1 MSILVTGGAGYIGSH
16 TCIELL
22 ELDYEVI
29 ILDNFSNSSLKAIKT
44 VEKITNKKIKYYEGD
59 LNDVN
64 LLNEI
69 FEQNSINSVIHF
81 AGLKSVSESNLIP
94 LKYYENN
101 FMGTLNLLKV
111 MEKYGCKN
119 LIFSSSATVYGMNG
133 TSPIDEETPLSAI
146 NPYGRTK
153 LFIEEMLRDL
163 YSSNDSWNISILRYF
178 NPIGA
183 HFSGL
188 LGESPSGIPNNL
200 LPYIS
205 QVASGKL
212 KELNVF
218 GNDYNTID
226 GTGVRDYIHVVD
238 LARGHIAALK
248 YIEKKGGFSIFNL
261 GTGIGTSVLEIVSM
275 FEKVSNKEIPFK
287 IQNRRKGDVAICF
300 ANPSKA
306 NNELAWK
313 AKYNIERMCEDAW
326 RWQQRFPNGF

>member
-248 YIEKKGGFSIFNL
+248 
-261 GTGIGTSVLEIVSM
+261 
-275 FEKVSNKEIPFK
+275 
-287 IQNRRKGDVAICF
+287 
-300 ANPSKA
+300 
-306 NNELAWK
+306 
-313 AKYNIERMCEDAW
+313 
-326 RWQQRFPNGF
+326 